1 MTQPEFYLFGDQQ
14 LHDGLRLLARILGG
28 LAEEAPRAVCTERLR
43 QYCDCPPAAFKVAWA
58 SLMKSGLLRRDQ
70 KAHDHWVLAHDLSTI
85 TLEDLVHCLLSRRR
99 SYRKSPAEAGRS
111 ERLSKDVDVF
121 LSHAAIE
128 INQQAFGY
136 LRRMFLDRL
145 ECKAQVFFP
154 CATAVRF
161 EPFDAYNSAE
171 QAAP

>member
-28 LAEEAPRAVCTERLR
+28 LAEEAPRAVSIERLQ
-43 QYCDCPPAAFKVAWA
+43 QYCDCPPAAFKAAWA

-70 KAHDHWVLAHDLSTI
+70 DMHDHWMLAHDLSTI
-85 TLEDLVHCLLSRRR
+85 TLEDMVRCILARRR
-99 SYRKSPAEAGRS
+99 SCRKSLAEAGRS

-121 LSHAAIE
+121 LSHAAME
-128 INQQAFGY
+128 INQQAFSY

-145 ECKAQVFFP
+145 ESRTPVFFP
-154 CATAVRF
+154 FATSVPF
-161 EPFDAYNSAE
+161 GSFDAHNSAE
-171 QAAP
+171 QAGP

>member
-1 MTQPEFYLFGDQQ
+1 MTHAEFYLFGNQQ

-28 LAEEAPRAVCTERLR
+28 LAEEAPRAVSIERLR
-43 QYCDCPPAAFKVAWA
+43 QYCDCPPAAFKAAWA
-58 SLMKSGLLRRDQ
+58 SLVKSGLLRRDQ
-70 KAHDHWVLAHDLSTI
+70 NTHDHWMLAHDLSTI
-85 TLEDLVHCLLSRRR
+85 TLEDLVHCILARRR
-99 SYRKSPAEAGRS
+99 SCRKSVAETGRS

-128 INQQAFGY
+128 INQQAFRY

-154 CATAVRF
+154 CATPVRF

-171 QAAP
+171 QAGP